1 MDRKYDIYYAKS
13 INENI
18 SIKEHTQMV
27 LDSYHELLKLK
38 NKYFNDELNKMIET
52 SIKYHDIGKVNTIF
66 QEKMRRHYNSDEI
79 LMVI

>member
-1 MDRKYDIYYAKS
+1 MDKKYDVYYAKS

-27 LDSYHELLKLK
+27 LDSYHELMKLK
-38 NKYFNDELNKMIET
+38 KIYFNEKFDKMIEL

-66 QEKMRRHYNSDEI
+66 QEK
-79 LMVI
+79 